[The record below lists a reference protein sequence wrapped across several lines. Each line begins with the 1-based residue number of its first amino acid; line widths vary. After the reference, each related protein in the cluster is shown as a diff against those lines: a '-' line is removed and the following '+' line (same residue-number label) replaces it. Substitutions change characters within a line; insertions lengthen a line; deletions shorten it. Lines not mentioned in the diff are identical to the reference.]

1 MIFIACRWF
10 LSDDEESSMKCDD
23 IVPDYYM
30 WDKILDTQ
38 ITWNRRENM
47 RFFRMC
53 GYFWSMT
60 IKYAGKVKPL
70 KPLEYLLHKEMLGH
84 LKFGEVIE
92 ISVDASGEAA
102 GAMVAQNGKIVR
114 VF

>member
-1 MIFIACRWF
+1 MILIACRWF
-10 LSDDEESSMKCDD
+10 LSDDEESSMKFDD
-23 IVPDYYM
+23 VVPDYYM
-30 WDKILDTQ
+30 LDKILGE
-38 ITWNRRENM
+38 IM

-53 GYFWSMT
+53 GNFWSMT
-60 IKYAGKVKPL
+60 IKYAGKV